1 MFLQKEKAKLKWIE
15 CKAAKIQTLTS
26 STLVCASWYNDSVLA
41 SSNLK
46 GVMASVTSSVTDAR
60 TFSPKMQKCFFCFLF
75 LIFLGKKVH
84 FLKEEKQKRRA

>member
-60 TFSPKMQKCFFCFLF
+60 TFLQKCTFCFLF
-75 LIFLGKKVH
+75 LIFLGKKV